1 MDDLPA
7 SLTLVS
13 ATPDQGTCTETDPV
27 DCDLGTMLSGDMAEI
42 VIVATVGTDQA
53 GNSISNTAS
62 VSATTPDPDLSNNE
76 DTVSVDVP
84 GEKGREADL
93 RVTKGASPKNG
104 LRIGDLVTYT
114 ITVDNLGSE
123 DAQNATLTDEFDFA
137 VKLISADPSQGTC
150 DVAKPIECDLGT
162 IPNGGTVTIEV
173 EARPKESGN
182 ELVNTA
188 AAETT
193 TEESDLENNQ
203 DTAAINVGRAD
214 ISLAKKVDQKVA
226 RSGDVVTFTIT
237 LRSETKVAIDKV
249 KVCDRV
255 PNRLAL
261 VNAPGATVNGGV
273 PCWTVSL
280 APQEKREFE
289 LKARVKRTKV
299 ERHVVNVATAVSP
312 EAERE
317 KAEAPT
323 SRIIADESEWLEP
336 GGCPGVGFDRAATR
350 C

>member
-1 MDDLPA
+1 M
-7 SLTLVS
+7 
-13 ATPDQGTCTETDPV
+13 
-27 DCDLGTMLSGDMAEI
+27 
-42 VIVATVGTDQA
+42 
-53 GNSISNTAS
+53 
-62 VSATTPDPDLSNNE
+62 
-76 DTVSVDVP
+76 
-84 GEKGREADL
+84 
-93 RVTKGASPKNG
+93 
-104 LRIGDLVTYT
+104 
-114 ITVDNLGSE
+114 
-123 DAQNATLTDEFDFA
+123 
-137 VKLISADPSQGTC
+137 
-150 DVAKPIECDLGT
+150 
-162 IPNGGTVTIEV
+162 TIEV

-182 ELVNTA
+182 GLVNTA

-249 KVCDRV
+249 EVCRPV

-317 KAEAPT
+317 KAKAHL
-323 SRIIADESEWLEP
+323 RIIADESDVDP